1 MVPRY
6 QWLTYLINTAG
17 SCGALDA
24 VMSAR
29 RNVHAVAGL
38 RAQSADAS
46 HPPRDA
52 QAVET
57 QDTLTLR
64 TLEAAMKFLS
74 KVRGRCV
81 QPCVRVIPPPSDP
94 LPAHGRWAPG

>member
-24 VMSAR
+24 VMTAR
-29 RNVHAVAGL
+29 RNFHAVARL
-38 RAQSADAS
+38 LQSADAS

-57 QDTLTLR
+57 QDALTLR

-81 QPCVRVIPPPSDP
+81 QPCVRVIPHPF
-94 LPAHGRWAPG
+94 